1 MTASVGCRLP
11 ATGGLP
17 QAPRGG
23 FQVSQAHN
31 CPLKRAARRSA
42 APKIRTSSGLVRISP
57 CGLGRGAQ
65 RNSWSC
71 AGARASGRQRFG
83 WRAGRA
89 SDAKMAILEAGRSRG
104 RRRLV
109 SAVRAPLGGARHGQR
124 LVLVFNGARPGT
136 GVRDQASPGRLGGS
150 WFLVGP
156 PCSWFGGLAGDS
168 ERARCLRGGDP
179 AGGAGAVAE
188 GHRPP
193 PHCRGVSLDVSRHLG
208 EWLLQREQ
216 RNRLCFP
223 GQSGE
228 RRGGSGGDLTN
239 AKWRGAPGRRP
250 ARRGSPWVAGVA
262 SPSSLFGILLLWRS
276 YAGTGW

>member
-1 MTASVGCRLP
+1 MRIHRTDKPANQAPGGDAPFRPHRWWPSSMTASVGCRLP

-136 GVRDQASPGRLGGS
+136 GVRDQASPGRL
-150 WFLVGP
+150 
-156 PCSWFGGLAGDS
+156 
-168 ERARCLRGGDP
+168 ARID
-179 AGGAGAVAE
+179 
-188 GHRPP
+188 HRFRQNPVKRCV
-193 PHCRGVSLDVSRHLG
+193 H
-208 EWLLQREQ
+208 
-216 RNRLCFP
+216 
-223 GQSGE
+223 
-228 RRGGSGGDLTN
+228 
-239 AKWRGAPGRRP
+239 
-250 ARRGSPWVAGVA
+250 
-262 SPSSLFGILLLWRS
+262 
-276 YAGTGW
+276 